1 MEINHM
7 SKAQSKTKTTSS
19 KKTATQVLATTEG
32 KGSSVTP
39 EQRQRMIAEAAYY
52 RAFAALLNT
61 PDSAGPNSVVFSVV
75 IRNRIG
81 WQRK

>member
-1 MEINHM
+1 M

-52 RAFAALLNT
+52 RAQQRGFQRGDPQQDWLAAEVEIDQMLASTLH
-61 PDSAGPNSVVFSVV
+61 
-75 IRNRIG
+75 
-81 WQRK
+81 